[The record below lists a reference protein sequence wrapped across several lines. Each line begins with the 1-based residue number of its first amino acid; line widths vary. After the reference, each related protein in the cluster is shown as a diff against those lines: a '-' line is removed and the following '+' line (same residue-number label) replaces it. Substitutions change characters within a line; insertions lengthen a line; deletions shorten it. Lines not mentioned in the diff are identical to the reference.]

1 MALKSAILR
10 RNGFHRASQPDSRHG
25 TVIPAATTKSGKGF
39 GGGRKQEIQKHK
51 RDGAAN
57 DDRQVFK
64 EAAAAISSHRP
75 VKPEEAARGKLDY
88 VQVADWGD
96 GDRGKLGELR
106 LVSHV
111 QQYEGGA
118 ADGDDAAAAAGGP
131 GGPGGGPGGGRR
143 PFHLQLAHQ
152 LKLAEARGALAVAG
166 PPPPSV
172 SEWSF
177 REERYEQ
184 YLEDVLEV
192 HTALEAALLE
202 ATAAAA
208 AATPSATPSAASGSA
223 GPASTSTATGGRSDA
238 AETSPLSSAAA
249 AAAPAQGA
257 VHALRHLAPGVLG
270 LERSAAIRRDLAAL
284 RATAGHHHQE
294 HDHDHQPVL
303 EARRAATVA
312 TEGAEAGGS
321 SSGGGGAAAAVNVAE
336 SSSGL
341 GLGTAAAVS
350 SSSSSA
356 AGPMARSYA
365 QVLRRLG
372 RTATSGEGEQ
382 ERSGAALRLLA
393 HAAVLH
399 LVAQAVWA
407 RVGAAAAERLALLQ
421 RRAAATY
428 HEYPQQVTDPRVRL
442 SRALDGA
449 GEHLHS
455 PAARQVVYD
464 EVAGAMQKTGL
475 LLSALAH
482 RE

>member
-1 MALKSAILR
+1 M
-10 RNGFHRASQPDSRHG
+10 DS
-25 TVIPAATTKSGKGF
+25 I
-39 GGGRKQEIQKHK
+39 
-51 RDGAAN
+51 
-57 DDRQVFK
+57 VFK

-131 GGPGGGPGGGRR
+131 GGPAAG
-143 PFHLQLAHQ
+143 LALAHQ

-257 VHALRHLAPGVLG
+257 VHALTAPGSGGTGG
-270 LERSAAIRRDLAAL
+270 LERSGPPPSGGDLHAL
-284 RATAGHHHQE
+284 RATA
-294 HDHDHQPVL
+294 
-303 EARRAATVA
+303 RAPPPGGGST
-312 TEGAEAGGS
+312 TTTTIRCLEGATSRGR
-321 SSGGGGAAAAVNVAE
+321 GGGG
-336 SSSGL
+336 SG
-341 GLGTAAAVS
+341 
-350 SSSSSA
+350 
-356 AGPMARSYA
+356 RSVEERGGGSRSRA
-365 QVLRRLG
+365 LRGMR
-372 RTATSGEGEQ
+372 RWK

-455 PAARQVVYD
+455 PAARQ
-464 EVAGAMQKTGL
+464 KTGL